1 MVKKTKIF
9 GLNYLEDERCGMKSI
24 EEAIEFIESLP
35 KEDFYKLRD
44 WILERD
50 WERWD
55 EEIEEDSKSGKLDFL
70 IKQVLDE
77 KKQGFL
83 EDL

>member
-1 MVKKTKIF
+1 
-9 GLNYLEDERCGMKSI
+9 MKSI

-50 WERWD
+50 WEQWD
-55 EEIEEDSKSGKLDFL
+55 KEIEEDNKSGRLNFL

-77 KKQGFL
+77 KKQGL
-83 EDL
+83 DEE

>member
-1 MVKKTKIF
+1 
-9 GLNYLEDERCGMKSI
+9 MKSI

-50 WERWD
+50 WEKWD
-55 EEIEEDSKSGKLDFL
+55 REIEEDSKSGKLDFL
-70 IKQVLDE
+70 IKQALDE
-77 KKQGFL
+77 KKQGL
-83 EDL
+83 LKDL

>member
-1 MVKKTKIF
+1 M
-9 GLNYLEDERCGMKSI
+9 RSI

-35 KEDFYKLRD
+35 EEDFYKLRN

-55 EEIEEDSKSGKLDFL
+55 KEIEEDSKNGRLDFL
-70 IKQVLDE
+70 IKQALDE
-77 KKQGFL
+77 KKQGLL

>member
-1 MVKKTKIF
+1 
-9 GLNYLEDERCGMKSI
+9 MKST

-35 KEDFYKLRD
+35 KDDFYRLRD

-50 WERWD
+50 WEKWD
-55 EEIEEDSKSGKLDFL
+55 REIEKDSKSGKLDFL
-70 IKQVLDE
+70 IKQALGE
-77 KKQGFL
+77 KKQGLL

>member
-1 MVKKTKIF
+1 
-9 GLNYLEDERCGMKSI
+9 MKSI

-44 WILERD
+44 WILERNR
-50 WERWD
+50 EKWD
-55 EEIEEDSKSGKLDFL
+55 REIERDSKNGKLDFL
-70 IKQVLDE
+70 IKQVLYE
-77 KKQGFL
+77 KRQGLL

>member
-1 MVKKTKIF
+1 MRT
-9 GLNYLEDERCGMKSI
+9 I

-35 KEDFYKLRD
+35 KEDFYRLRN
-44 WILERD
+44 WMLERD
-50 WERWD
+50 WEKWD
-55 EEIEEDSKSGKLDFL
+55 REIEEDSKSGKLNFL
-70 IKQVLDE
+70 IKQALDE

>member
-1 MVKKTKIF
+1 
-9 GLNYLEDERCGMKSI
+9 MKSI

-35 KEDFYKLRD
+35 KEDFYRLRD

-50 WERWD
+50 WEKWD
-55 EEIEEDSKSGKLDFL
+55 REIEEDSKSGKLDFL
-70 IKQVLDE
+70 IKQALDE
-77 KKQGFL
+77 KRQGLL

>member
-1 MVKKTKIF
+1 M
-9 GLNYLEDERCGMKSI
+9 RSI

-35 KEDFYKLRD
+35 REDFYKLRD

-50 WERWD
+50 WEKWD
-55 EEIEEDSKSGKLDFL
+55 REIEEDSKSGRLDFL
-70 IKQVLDE
+70 IKQALDE
-77 KKQGFL
+77 KKQGLL

>member
-1 MVKKTKIF
+1 
-9 GLNYLEDERCGMKSI
+9 MKSI

-50 WERWD
+50 WEKWD
-55 EEIEEDSKSGKLDFL
+55 REIEEDSKSGRLDFL
-70 IKQVLDE
+70 IKQALDE
-77 KKQGFL
+77 KKGRLL
-83 EDL
+83 ENLSDGRY